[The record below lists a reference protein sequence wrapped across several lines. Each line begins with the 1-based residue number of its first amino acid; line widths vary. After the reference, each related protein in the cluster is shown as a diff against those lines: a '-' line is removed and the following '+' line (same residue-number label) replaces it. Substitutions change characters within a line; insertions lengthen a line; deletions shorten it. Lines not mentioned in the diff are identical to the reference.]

1 MLEYAPAAGDAMS
14 EVNVAILGAGNLGTT
29 LAIVLAGGAPGI
41 RAGRSRKVVL
51 WTIEPDV
58 AQEIRERRLNTT
70 YLPGVPLAKSIGV
83 TTDLAEALAGAAVIV
98 VTVPSKVVRDV
109 ARQVGQA
116 LGAGTAGT
124 GAAGA
129 DRADASHQ
137 AGAGADPPLPV
148 MVSASKGL
156 EAETCLRMTE
166 VILSELPRSF
176 GGRVLAMSGPSI
188 AHELSRGTPTAIVLA
203 CRDAR
208 LARAVRR
215 DIQTPTLRLQI
226 SRDVAGVELGGVLKN
241 AYALVFGLC
250 DGLGLGL
257 NTKAALLARALP
269 ELARLGVALGGR
281 RATFYGLAGLGDLV
295 GTGLSGHSRNR
306 RMGEELARRRATD
319 EALASIPGV
328 VEGIG
333 SVRLARDLAA
343 RHRLRLPLLEGIAAA
358 VEQAGDPL
366 KMITRLIG

>member
-1 MLEYAPAAGDAMS
+1 MPELK
-14 EVNVAILGAGNLGTT
+14 VAILGAGNLGTT

-41 RAGRSRKVVL
+41 RAGRSRRVVL

-58 AQEIRERRLNTT
+58 AKEIRDKRLNTK
-70 YLPGVPLAKSIGV
+70 YLPGVPLAKAIGI
-83 TTDLAEALAGAAVIV
+83 TTDLAEALAGATVIL

-109 ARQVGQA
+109 ARQVGAA
-116 LGAGTAGT
+116 LGAGLSGGPAPGP
-124 GAAGA
+124 
-129 DRADASHQ
+129 
-137 AGAGADPPLPV
+137 AGAGAAGPASI
-148 MVSASKGL
+148 VSASKGL
-156 EAETCLRMTE
+156 EAGTYRRMTE
-166 VILSELPRSF
+166 VLVSEMPAAF
-176 GGRVLAMSGPSI
+176 AGRVLAMSGPSI
-188 AHELSRGTPTAIVLA
+188 AHELSRGTPTAVMLA
-203 CRDAR
+203 CRDTG
-208 LARAVRR
+208 LARSVRR

-241 AYALVFGLC
+241 AYALAFGLS

-269 ELARLGVALGGR
+269 ELARLGVALGGK

-295 GTGLSGHSRNR
+295 GTGLSEFSRNR
-306 RMGEELARRRATD
+306 RMGEELARKQGAE

-343 RHRLRLPLLEGIAAA
+343 RHKLRLPLLEGIAAA
-358 VEQAGDPL
+358 VDKAGDPL

>member
-1 MLEYAPAAGDAMS
+1 MLEYAPAAPIRGRSRCRDPTSATVRGDS
-14 EVNVAILGAGNLGTT
+14 VPELKVAILGAGNLGTT

-41 RAGRSRKVVL
+41 RAGRSRRVVL
-51 WTIEPDV
+51 WTIEPEV
-58 AQEIRERRLNTT
+58 AREIREKRLNTK
-70 YLPGVPLAKSIGV
+70 YLPDVPLARSIGI
-83 TTDLAEALAGAAVIV
+83 TMDLAEALAGAAVV
-98 VTVPSKVVRDV
+98 LVTVPSKVVRDV
-109 ARQVGQA
+109 ARPLATA
-116 LGAGTAGT
+116 LGAGTAGP
-124 GAAGA
+124 A
-129 DRADASHQ
+129 
-137 AGAGADPPLPV
+137 LPAI
-148 MVSASKGL
+148 VSASKGL
-156 EAETCLRMTE
+156 EAGTYRRMTE
-166 VILSELPRSF
+166 VLASELPAAF

-188 AHELSRGTPTAIVLA
+188 AHELSRGTPTAVMLA
-203 CRDAR
+203 CRDTV

-241 AYALVFGLC
+241 AYALAFGLS

-269 ELARLGVALGGR
+269 ELARLGVALGGK

-295 GTGLSGHSRNR
+295 GTGLSEYSRNR
-306 RMGEELARRRATD
+306 RMGEELARRQGAE

-343 RHRLRLPLLEGIAAA
+343 RHDLRLPLLEGIAAA
-358 VEQAGDPL
+358 VDQAGDPL
-366 KMITRLIG
+366 KLITRLIG

>member
-1 MLEYAPAAGDAMS
+1 MLEYAPAAGDAMP
-14 EVNVAILGAGNLGTT
+14 EVKVAILGAGNLGTT

-58 AQEIRERRLNTT
+58 AQEIRERRLNTK
-70 YLPGVPLAKSIGV
+70 YLPGVPLAKAIGV
-83 TTDLAEALAGAAVIV
+83 TTDLAEALAGASVIL

-116 LGAGTAGT
+116 LGAGGT
-124 GAAGA
+124 GGGAAGVATGVA
-129 DRADASHQ
+129 D
-137 AGAGADPPLPV
+137 GLPAI
-148 MVSASKGL
+148 VSASKGL
-156 EAETCLRMTE
+156 EAGTYLRMTE
-166 VILSELPRSF
+166 VLLSELPASF

-188 AHELSRGTPTAIVLA
+188 AHELSRGTPTAVALA
-203 CRDAR
+203 CRDAG

-241 AYALVFGLC
+241 AYALAFGLC

-281 RATFYGLAGLGDLV
+281 RATFFGLAGLGDLV

-306 RMGEELARRRATD
+306 RMGEELARRRGAE
-319 EALASIPGV
+319 EAVASIPGV

-333 SVRLARDLAA
+333 SVRLARDLAS
-343 RHRLRLPLLEGIAAA
+343 RRGLRLPLLEGIAAA
-358 VEQAGDPL
+358 VEQEGDPL

>member
-1 MLEYAPAAGDAMS
+1 MLEYAPAAGDAMP
-14 EVNVAILGAGNLGTT
+14 EVKVAILGAGNLGTT

-58 AQEIRERRLNTT
+58 AEEIRERRLNTK
-70 YLPGVPLAKSIGV
+70 YLPGVPLAKAIGV
-83 TTDLAEALAGAAVIV
+83 TTDLAEALAGASVIL

-116 LGAGTAGT
+116 LGAGGAG
-124 GAAGA
+124 GAAAGVA
-129 DRADASHQ
+129 DGVATGVAD
-137 AGAGADPPLPV
+137 GLPAI
-148 MVSASKGL
+148 VSASKGL
-156 EAETCLRMTE
+156 EAGTYLRMTE
-166 VILSELPRSF
+166 VLLSELPASF
-176 GGRVLAMSGPSI
+176 GSRVLAMSGPSI
-188 AHELSRGTPTAIVLA
+188 AHELSRGTPTAVALA
-203 CRDAR
+203 CRDAG

-241 AYALVFGLC
+241 AYALAFGLC

-281 RATFYGLAGLGDLV
+281 RATFFGLAGLGDLV

-306 RMGEELARRRATD
+306 RMGEELARRRGPD
-319 EALASIPGV
+319 EAVASIPGV

-333 SVRLARDLAA
+333 SVRLARDLAS
-343 RHRLRLPLLEGIAAA
+343 RRGLRLPLLEGIAAA

>member
-58 AQEIRERRLNTT
+58 AQEIRERRLNTK
-70 YLPGVPLAKSIGV
+70 YLPGVPLAKAIGV

-116 LGAGTAGT
+116 LGAGESPG
-124 GAAGA
+124 
-129 DRADASHQ
+129 
-137 AGAGADPPLPV
+137 LPAI
-148 MVSASKGL
+148 VSASKGL
-156 EAETCLRMTE
+156 EAGTYLRMTE
-166 VILSELPRSF
+166 VILSELPAPF

-215 DIQTPTLRLQI
+215 DLQTPTLRLQI

-257 NTKAALLARALP
+257 NTKAAILARALP

-306 RMGEELARRRATD
+306 RLGEELARRRAAD

>member
-1 MLEYAPAAGDAMS
+1 MLEYAPAAGDAMP
-14 EVNVAILGAGNLGTT
+14 EVKVAILGAGNLGTT

-58 AQEIRERRLNTT
+58 DREIRERRLNTK
-70 YLPGVPLAKSIGV
+70 YLPGVPLAKAIGV
-83 TTDLAEALAGAAVIV
+83 TTDLAEALAGASVIL

-116 LGAGTAGT
+116 LGAG
-124 GAAGA
+124 
-129 DRADASHQ
+129 
-137 AGAGADPPLPV
+137 GAGGVTDGLPAI
-148 MVSASKGL
+148 VSASKGL
-156 EAETCLRMTE
+156 EAGTYLRMTE
-166 VILSELPRSF
+166 VLLSELPASF

-241 AYALVFGLC
+241 AYALAFGLC

-281 RATFYGLAGLGDLV
+281 RATFFGLAGLGDLV

-306 RMGEELARRRATD
+306 RMGEELARRRGPD
-319 EALASIPGV
+319 EAVASIPGV

-333 SVRLARDLAA
+333 SVRLARDLAS
-343 RHRLRLPLLEGIAAA
+343 RRGLRLPLLEGIAAA
-358 VEQAGDPL
+358 VEQEGDPL

>member
-1 MLEYAPAAGDAMS
+1 VPELK
-14 EVNVAILGAGNLGTT
+14 VAILGAGNLGTT

-41 RAGRSRKVVL
+41 RAGRSRRVVL

-58 AQEIRERRLNTT
+58 AKEIRDKRLNTK
-70 YLPGVPLAKSIGV
+70 YLPGVPLAKAIGI
-83 TTDLAEALAGAAVIV
+83 TTDLTEALAGATVIL
-98 VTVPSKVVRDV
+98 VTVPSKVMREV
-109 ARQVGQA
+109 ARQVGAA
-116 LGAGTAGT
+116 LGAGPSGS
-124 GAAGA
+124 AAPGP
-129 DRADASHQ
+129 
-137 AGAGADPPLPV
+137 AGAGAAGPASI
-148 MVSASKGL
+148 VSASKGL
-156 EAETCLRMTE
+156 EPGTYRRMTE
-166 VILSELPRSF
+166 VLVSEMPAAF
-176 GGRVLAMSGPSI
+176 AGRVLAMSGPSI
-188 AHELSRGTPTAIVLA
+188 AHELSRGTPTAVMLA
-203 CRDAR
+203 CRDTG
-208 LARAVRR
+208 LARSVRR

-241 AYALVFGLC
+241 AYALAFGLS

-269 ELARLGVALGGR
+269 ELARLGVALGGK

-295 GTGLSGHSRNR
+295 GTGLSEFSRNR
-306 RMGEELARRRATD
+306 RMGEELARMQGAE

-343 RHRLRLPLLEGIAAA
+343 RHKLRLPLLEGIAAA
-358 VEQAGDPL
+358 VDKAGDPL

>member
-1 MLEYAPAAGDAMS
+1 MP

-58 AQEIRERRLNTT
+58 DREIRERRLNTK

-98 VTVPSKVVRDV
+98 VTVPSKVVRGV

-116 LGAGTAGT
+116 LGAGA
-124 GAAGA
+124 
-129 DRADASHQ
+129 
-137 AGAGADPPLPV
+137 AGAGADPSLPV
-148 MVSASKGL
+148 IVSASKGL
-156 EAETCLRMTE
+156 EAETYLRMTE

-215 DIQTPTLRLQI
+215 EIQTPTLRLQI

-306 RMGEELARRRATD
+306 RMGEELARRRTAD

>member
-1 MLEYAPAAGDAMS
+1 MAD
-14 EVNVAILGAGNLGTT
+14 VKVAILGAGNLGTT

-58 AQEIRERRLNTT
+58 ALEIREQRLNTK
-70 YLPGVPLAKSIGV
+70 YLPGVQMAKAIGV
-83 TTDLAEALAGAAVIV
+83 TTDLAEALAGASVLI

-109 ARQVGQA
+109 ARQAGQA

-124 GAAGA
+124 EP
-129 DRADASHQ
+129 S
-137 AGAGADPPLPV
+137 LPV
-148 MVSASKGL
+148 IVSASKGL
-156 EAETCLRMTE
+156 EAGSYLRMTE
-166 VILSELPRSF
+166 VILSELPPIF

-188 AHELSRGTPTAIVLA
+188 AHELSRGTPTAVVLA

-269 ELARLGVALGGR
+269 ELARLGVALGGK

-306 RMGEELARRRATD
+306 LMGEELARRRAAD
-319 EALASIPGV
+319 EVLPLISGV
-328 VEGIG
+328 VEGVG
-333 SVRLARDLAA
+333 TVRLARDLAA

-358 VEQAGDPL
+358 VEHAGDPL